1 MGNGCDLGDLPAV
14 GGRNQTMNKAFL
26 VIWIPAIATSFYWL
40 YEGYSLRAAILGT
53 IAELAIAG
61 GVILF
66 LRRRDKQAARRT

>member
-1 MGNGCDLGDLPAV
+1 MGDGCDLGDLPAV
-14 GGRNQTMNKAFL
+14 GGSSEAMNKAFL

-53 IAELAIAG
+53 IAELAIAA

-66 LRRRDKQAARRT
+66 LRRREKQAARRT

>member
-1 MGNGCDLGDLPAV
+1 
-14 GGRNQTMNKAFL
+14 MNKAFL

-53 IAELAIAG
+53 LAELAIAA

-66 LRRRDKQAARRT
+66 LRRREKQAARRA